1 MDGTAHQR
9 TVRGTAR
16 WRRMALETYA
26 SLPLFTV
33 VLLGAIWSAT
43 LYFINSELDAAHVV
57 AGDSLLELA
66 DTYEAQVVRNLQ
78 GIEQTLKVLTY
89 AVEKKGA
96 AGAIPELQQNDLLP
110 PALVFVVSIADASG
124 RIIASNPVA
133 TPISVAAEDYFK
145 YHQQQRN
152 SSTYI
157 AQAMRD
163 PANRDWHLHFTR
175 RLNTP
180 QGEFAGVVVV
190 EVEPAYF
197 TSGYEHTRLGDRG
210 VLGLV
215 GADGVARVLRV
226 GDQVSWGQQV
236 GALPGRDA
244 GAPRAVASV
253 WDGVPRYTALRALP
267 RYQLSVLVALSEAEQ
282 LAPAYDRR
290 SERLLEAGV
299 ATLAVLLVAALAWF
313 WTWQGARARRHIRRA
328 QETYAAASEAN
339 MDAFF
344 VLRAVRDGQ
353 GAIVD
358 FKIATAN
365 SRAEQMSGRSKQAL
379 QGQTLCNW
387 LPHASDNGIFKRLVR
402 IAAEGGVHQEEWENT
417 LPQLKAGWIH
427 AQVVGVEGGAVM
439 IMRDITER
447 KQAEHRIVHMALHD
461 ALTGLPNRSLIGD
474 RLQQAIAEAQR
485 EHYAVHVA
493 FIDLDGFKLV
503 NDGLGHS
510 AGDLLLKEVA
520 ARMAA
525 CLRKY
530 DTVGRFGGDEFVL
543 VLPQQRHELAPTASL
558 LERVREAVIR
568 PVLLEGQEVR
578 VSCSIGV
585 ATYPR
590 DGEDADTLMMNAD
603 AAMYRAKET
612 GKNNV
617 QFYAQEM
624 NGSLEE
630 KLALLD
636 GLRKALDDHQLLVEY
651 QPKADLRSGLI
662 FGVEALVRWRHPER
676 GLIRPDIFIPL
687 AEECGMIGAIGDWVL
702 QQACHQAR
710 AWQAAGLP
718 PMTMSVN
725 VSPRQFD
732 DVRLVARVGDALR
745 DSGLAAG
752 LLELEVTESL
762 IMRDVALAV
771 AKMAE
776 LETMGVGL
784 SIDDFGTGY
793 SSLSSL
799 KRFPISRLKIDK
811 SFVRDLDSSAD
822 DRAIARAIISLA
834 HELDVRVIAEGVETV
849 QQRDFLQANGCDE
862 MQGYWLSRPV
872 PPQQIEALLVQ
883 QMAAAEQ
890 GRLLPVTDRAT
901 HWETK

>member
-1 MDGTAHQR
+1 MHVLPALL
-9 TVRGTAR
+9 AR
-16 WRRMALETYA
+16 LRRMALETYV

-33 VLLGAIWSAT
+33 LLLGAIWTTT
-43 LYFINSELDAAHVV
+43 LHFNDSELEAARNA
-57 AGDSLLELA
+57 AGDSLLELS

-78 GIEQTLKVLTY
+78 GIEQTLKVLKY

-96 AGAIPELQQNDLLP
+96 AGALPELQQNDLLP
-110 PALVFVVSIADASG
+110 PGLVFVVSIADASG
-124 RIIASNPVA
+124 RIIASNPPA
-133 TPISVAAEDYFK
+133 EPISIAREDYFQ
-145 YHQQQRN
+145 YHRQRRTN
-152 SSTYI
+152 STYI

-163 PANRDWHLHFTR
+163 LANKDWHLHFTR

-180 QGEFAGVVVV
+180 EGEFAGVVVV
-190 EVEPAYF
+190 EVDPGYF
-197 TSGYEHTRLGDRG
+197 TSGYERARLGEQG

-215 GADGVARVLRV
+215 GSDGVTRVLRV
-226 GDQVSWGQQV
+226 GEQSSWGQKIEP
-236 GALPGRDA
+236 LPAKPA
-244 GAPRAVASV
+244 GIEAQPSS
-253 WDGVPRYTALRALP
+253 WDGVRRYASLRPLP
-267 RYQLSVLVALSEAEQ
+267 RYQLSVLVGLSEQEQ
-282 LAPAYDRR
+282 LAPAYGKRR
-290 SERLLEAGV
+290 ERLVEAG
-299 ATLAVLLVAALAWF
+299 AASLGVLLVAALAWF
-313 WTWQGARARRHIRRA
+313 WIWQGARARRHIRRA

-344 VLRAVRDGQ
+344 VLRAMHDEQ
-353 GAIVD
+353 GAITD
-358 FKIATAN
+358 FKITTAN
-365 SRAEQMSGRSKQAL
+365 SRAEQMSGHSKQTL
-379 QGQTLCNW
+379 QGQTLCDW
-387 LPHASDNGIFKRLVR
+387 LPQARHNGIFKGLVR
-402 IAAEGGVHQEEWENT
+402 IAREGGVLQEEWENT
-417 LPQLKAGWIH
+417 MPQLNAGWIH

-439 IMRDITER
+439 IVRDITER
-447 KQAEHRIVHMALHD
+447 KEAEHRIFHMALHD
-461 ALTGLPNRSLIGD
+461 SLTGLPNRSLIGD

-485 EHYAVHVA
+485 EHCAVHVA

-503 NDGLGHS
+503 NDGLGHT

-520 ARMAA
+520 GRMSA
-525 CLRKY
+525 CLRRH

-543 VLPQQRHELAPTASL
+543 VLPQQKNDISLTASL
-558 LERVREAVIR
+558 LERVREAVIG
-568 PVLLEGQEVR
+568 PVLLDEQEVR

-585 ATYPR
+585 AMYPR
-590 DGEDADTLMMNAD
+590 DGDNPDTLLMNAD

-617 QFYAQEM
+617 QFYTQEM
-624 NGSLEE
+624 NSSLEE

-636 GLRKALDDHQLLVEY
+636 GLRKALAENQLLVEY
-651 QPKADLRSGLI
+651 QPKADLASGLI

-702 QQACHQAR
+702 QQACQQAR
-710 AWQAAGLP
+710 AWQMAGLP

-732 DVRLVARVGDALR
+732 DLRLVARVADALHG
-745 DSGLAAG
+745 SGLAAG

-762 IMRDVALAV
+762 IMRDVGQAV
-771 AKMAE
+771 AKMRE
-776 LETMGVGL
+776 LEAMGVAL

-834 HELDVRVIAEGVETV
+834 HELDVRVIAEGVETE
-849 QQRDFLQANGCDE
+849 QQRAFLQTNGCDE
-862 MQGYWLSRPV
+862 MQGYLLSRPV
-872 PPQQIEALLVQ
+872 APQQIEALLVQ

-890 GRLLPVTDRAT
+890 GRFQPA
-901 HWETK
+901 H

>member
-1 MDGTAHQR
+1 MDRQR
-9 TVRGTAR
+9 DNLHKR
-16 WRRMALETYA
+16 WRRMALETYV
-26 SLPLFTV
+26 SLPLFTL
-33 VLLGAIWSAT
+33 VLLGAIWGTT
-43 LYFINSELDAAHVV
+43 LHFIDSELEAARGV
-57 AGDSLLELA
+57 AGDSLLELS

-78 GIEQTLKVLTY
+78 GIEQTLKVLKY

-96 AGAIPELQQNDLLP
+96 EGALPELQQNDLLP
-110 PALVFVVSIADASG
+110 PGLVFVVSIADASG
-124 RIIASNPVA
+124 RIIASNPVSE
-133 TPISVAAEDYFK
+133 PISVANEEYFRV
-145 YHQQQRN
+145 HQQRRSN
-152 SSTYI
+152 STYI

-163 PANRDWHLHFTR
+163 QANKDWHLHFTR

-180 QGEFAGVVVV
+180 DGGFAGVVVV
-190 EVEPAYF
+190 EVDPGYF
-197 TSGYEHTRLGDRG
+197 TSGYERARLGERG

-226 GDQVSWGQQV
+226 GDQLSWGQRIGGLPGKEQAALH
-236 GALPGRDA
+236 ALP
-244 GAPRAVASV
+244 SV
-253 WDGVPRYTALRALP
+253 WDGLRRYTAMRPLHS
-267 RYQLSVLVALSEAEQ
+267 YQLSVLVGLSEDEQ
-282 LAPAYDRR
+282 MAPAYGRR
-290 SERLLEAGV
+290 RERLLEAGAASV
-299 ATLAVLLVAALAWF
+299 AVMLVAALAWF

-344 VLRAVRDGQ
+344 VLRTMHDEE
-353 GAIVD
+353 GAISD

-365 SRAEQMSGRSKQAL
+365 TRAEQMSGHSKQAL

-387 LPHASDNGIFKRLVR
+387 LPQARQNGIFKRLVR
-402 IAAEGGVHQEEWENT
+402 IATEGGVHQEEWENNM
-417 LPQLKAGWIH
+417 PQLNAGWIH

-439 IMRDITER
+439 IVRDITER
-447 KQAEHRIVHMALHD
+447 KEAEHRIFHMALHD
-461 ALTGLPNRSLIGD
+461 ALTGLPNRSLIDD
-474 RLQQAIAEAQR
+474 RLRQAIAEAQR
-485 EHYAVHVA
+485 DHYAVHVA

-503 NDGLGHS
+503 NDGLGHT

-520 ARMAA
+520 GRMAA
-525 CLRKY
+525 CLRKH

-543 VLPQQRHELAPTASL
+543 VLPQQKQDLVPTASL
-558 LERVREAVIR
+558 LERVREAVIG
-568 PVLLEGQEVR
+568 PVLLDQQEVR

-585 ATYPR
+585 AMYPR
-590 DGEDADTLMMNAD
+590 DGEDPDTLLMNAD

-617 QFYAQEM
+617 QFYTQEM
-624 NGSLEE
+624 NSSLEE

-636 GLRKALDDHQLLVEY
+636 GMRKALDDNQMYVEY
-651 QPKADLRSGLI
+651 QPKACLDSGKI

-676 GLIRPDIFIPL
+676 GLIRPDIFIPM

-702 QQACHQAR
+702 RQACRQAR

-718 PMTMSVN
+718 PVTMSVN

-732 DVRLVARVGDALR
+732 DLRLVARVAEALR
-745 DSGLAAG
+745 DSGLAPG
-752 LLELEVTESL
+752 MLELEVTESL
-762 IMRDVALAV
+762 IMRDVGQAV
-771 AKMAE
+771 AKMSE
-776 LETMGVGL
+776 LEAMGVAL

-811 SFVRDLDSSAD
+811 SFVGDLDASAD

-849 QQRDFLQANGCDE
+849 QQREFLTENGCDE
-862 MQGYWLSRPV
+862 MQGYLLSRPV
-872 PPQQIEALLVQ
+872 APQEIAAMLARQAQAVECGG
-883 QMAAAEQ
+883 MAAPA
-890 GRLLPVTDRAT
+890 A
-901 HWETK
+901 

>member
-1 MDGTAHQR
+1 MDTPADSGKA
-9 TVRGTAR
+9 GGPAR
-16 WRRMALETYA
+16 WRRMALETYV

-33 VLLGAIWSAT
+33 VLLGAIWAAT
-43 LYFINSELDAAHVV
+43 LHFIDSELEAAHTV
-57 AGDSLLELA
+57 ARDSLLELS

-78 GIEQTLKVLTY
+78 GIEQTLKVLKY

-96 AGAIPELQQNDLLP
+96 AGAILELQQNDLLP
-110 PALVFVVSIADASG
+110 PALVFVVGIADASG
-124 RIIASNPVA
+124 RIIASNPASEPV
-133 TPISVAAEDYFK
+133 SVASEEYFQ
-145 YHQQQRN
+145 YHQQRRT

-163 PANRDWHLHFTR
+163 QANKDWHLHFTR

-180 QGEFAGVVVV
+180 EGEFAGVVVV
-190 EVEPAYF
+190 EVDPGYF
-197 TSGYEHTRLGDRG
+197 TSGYERSRLGERG

-226 GDQVSWGQQV
+226 GEQVSWGQRV
-236 GALPGRDA
+236 GTLPGEATAA
-244 GAPRAVASV
+244 GRAAASA
-253 WDGVPRYTALRALP
+253 WDGVRRYTALRALP
-267 RYQLSVLVALSEAEQ
+267 RYQLSVLVGLSEEEQ
-282 LAPAYDRR
+282 MAPAYGKRG
-290 SERLLEAGV
+290 ERLLEAGA
-299 ATLAVLLVAALAWF
+299 ATMAVLLVAALAWF

-344 VLRAVRDGQ
+344 VLRAIHDDQ
-353 GAIVD
+353 GAIAD

-365 SRAEQMSGRSKQAL
+365 SRAEQMSGQSKQAL

-387 LPHASDNGIFKRLVR
+387 LPQARHNGIFKRLVR
-402 IAAEGGVHQEEWENT
+402 ITTEGGVHQEEWENT
-417 LPQLKAGWIH
+417 MPQLNAGWVH
-427 AQVVGVEGGAVM
+427 GQVVGVEGGAVM
-439 IMRDITER
+439 IVRDITER
-447 KQAEHRIVHMALHD
+447 KEAERRIVHMALHD

-485 EHYAVHVA
+485 DHYSVHVA

-520 ARMAA
+520 GRMAA
-525 CLRKY
+525 CLRKH

-543 VLPQQRHELAPTASL
+543 VLPQQKNDLGPTVSL
-558 LERVREAVIR
+558 LERVREAVIG
-568 PVLLEGQEVR
+568 PVVLDEQEVR

-590 DGEDADTLMMNAD
+590 DGQDADTLMMNAD
-603 AAMYRAKET
+603 AAMYRAKDT

-617 QFYAQEM
+617 QFYTQEM
-624 NGSLEE
+624 NSTLEE

-636 GLRKALDDHQLLVEY
+636 GLRKALDDNQLLVEY

-702 QQACHQAR
+702 QQACRQAR

-732 DVRLVARVGDALR
+732 DLRLVARVADALR

-762 IMRDVALAV
+762 IMRDVGQAV
-771 AKMAE
+771 GKMRE
-776 LETMGVGL
+776 LEAMGVAL

-872 PPQQIEALLVQ
+872 PPQQIEALLAQ
-883 QMAAAEQ
+883 QMEAAER
-890 GRLLPVTDRAT
+890 GRFLPAT
-901 HWETK
+901 